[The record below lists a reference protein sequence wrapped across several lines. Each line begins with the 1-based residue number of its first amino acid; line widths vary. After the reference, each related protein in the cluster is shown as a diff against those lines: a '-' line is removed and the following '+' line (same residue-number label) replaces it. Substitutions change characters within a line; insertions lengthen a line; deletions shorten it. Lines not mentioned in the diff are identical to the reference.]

1 MKVLTITQEEKSLL
15 LRGSVVKVGG
25 VNVVLDANGKPCE
38 CVSSN
43 NPYPAVI
50 PSTLRPADTL
60 NLTDNET
67 IDAMKKGET
76 IVYRSSGAK
85 NSMGK
90 PYTREQQI
98 KLGVARTIKVTAT
111 LKDENNKEN
120 PFSYDWRCFEQ
131 VSCGEPV
138 KLMVVTNVEEF

>member
-1 MKVLTITQEEKSLL
+1 MKVLTITKEEKSLL
-15 LRGSVVKVGG
+15 LGGAVVKVGG
-25 VNVVLDANGKPCE
+25 VNVVLDGNGKPCE

-43 NPYPAVI
+43 TPYPAVI
-50 PSTLRPADTL
+50 PSTLRPSDTL

-85 NSMGK
+85 NAEGK

-111 LKDENNKEN
+111 LKDEEHKEN
-120 PFSYDWRCFEQ
+120 PFAYEWRCFEQ

>member
-1 MKVLTITQEEKSLL
+1 MKVLTITQGEKMRLL
-15 LRGSVVKVGG
+15 GGAVVKVGG
-25 VNVVLDANGKPCE
+25 VNVVLDANGRPCE

-43 NPYPAVI
+43 APYPAVI
-50 PSTLRPADTL
+50 PSTLRPSDTL

-67 IDAMKKGET
+67 LDAMKKGET
-76 IVYRSSGAK
+76 VVYRSSGAK
-85 NSMGK
+85 NADGK

-98 KLGVARTIKVTAT
+98 KLGVARTIKVKAT
-111 LKDENNKEN
+111 LKDKEHKES
-120 PFSYDWRCFEQ
+120 PFAYEWSCSEQ

>member
-1 MKVLTITQEEKSLL
+1 MKVLTITQEEKRRLL
-15 LRGSVVKVGG
+15 GGAVVKVGG
-25 VNVVLDANGKPCE
+25 VNVVLDESGKPCE
-38 CVSSN
+38 CISSN
-43 NPYPAVI
+43 TPYPAVI

-67 IDAMKKGET
+67 LEAMKKGET

-85 NSMGK
+85 NAEGK

-111 LKDENNKEN
+111 LKDESAKDS
-120 PFSYDWRCFEQ
+120 PFAYTWTCSEA

>member
-1 MKVLTITQEEKSLL
+1 MKVLTITKEEKTTLL
-15 LRGSVVKVGG
+15 GGGVVKVGG

-43 NPYPAVI
+43 APYPAVI

-85 NSMGK
+85 NAEGK

-98 KLGVARTIKVTAT
+98 KLGVARTIKVMAT
-111 LKDENNKEN
+111 LKDEAHKEN
-120 PFSYDWRCFEQ
+120 PLSYEWRCFEQ

-138 KLMVVTNVEEF
+138 KLMVVTNVEDF

>member
-1 MKVLTITQEEKSLL
+1 MKILTITKEEKSMLL
-15 LRGSVVKVGG
+15 GGGVVKVGG

-43 NPYPAVI
+43 APYPAVI
-50 PSTLRPADTL
+50 PSTLRPSDTL

-67 IDAMKKGET
+67 LDAMKKGET

-85 NSMGK
+85 NAEGK

-98 KLGVARTIKVTAT
+98 KLGVARTIKVVAT
-111 LKDENNKEN
+111 IKDEAHKEN
-120 PFSYDWRCFEQ
+120 PFAYEWRCFEQ

-138 KLMVVTNVEEF
+138 KLMVISNVEDF

>member
-1 MKVLTITQEEKSLL
+1 MKVLTITKEEKSMLL
-15 LRGSVVKVGG
+15 GGSVVKVGG

-43 NPYPAVI
+43 TPYPAVI
-50 PSTLRPADTL
+50 PSTLRPSDTL

-85 NSMGK
+85 NAEGK

-98 KLGVARTIKVTAT
+98 KLGVARTIKVTAI
-111 LKDENNKEN
+111 LKDEEHKEN
-120 PFSYDWRCFEQ
+120 PFAYEWRCFEQ